1 MIMGLIRKEFNQV
14 RVSSWFLF
22 PRSLVD
28 ASLKMR
34 SGRGLW
40 KKVIYFG

>member
-14 RVSSWFLF
+14 RVSLF